1 MIQKPAPAVL
11 KPFLLTCLFVLICG
25 VSSGQ
30 TNNSIVQAVMP
41 LTPIKPGDVKVLMP
55 AAPQGYGLVLKGS
68 DHNPVVDSTGRI
80 VTPLVTTK
88 VNLYFQ
94 LINNQNDTNRY
105 DVNREITIPGVF
117 SNEGVNARPFV
128 IPSLREWH
136 GDTATFML
144 KRSARIVIN
153 KSDRNAL
160 QKVAAL
166 LQQEIEETNGYRL
179 KLLTGKPRNGDIFLT
194 LSEKDISIGD
204 EGYYFRA
211 KNFVTI
217 SACKYQGLFW
227 GTRTLLQLLAQ
238 GNTIPKGIARDY
250 PEFKVRG
257 FVLDDGRKFFSLKF
271 LRDYIKFMSYYKMND
286 FQIHLSDNGFKGY
299 FGNDWNKTYAAFRL
313 QSKTYPRLTAKDG
326 SYTKQQFIALQ
337 QLAGTYGVR
346 IIPEIDVP
354 AHALAFT
361 RAIPQIGSKLYG
373 MDHLDLH
380 NPLTYK
386 VVENVF
392 KEYLAGHHP
401 VFTGKEV
408 HIGTDEYDKRDA
420 EAFRAFTDHFIK
432 YVQGFGKEVRLWG
445 ALTHAQGTTPVTVK
459 NVTMNTWYNGY
470 ANPVEMKKLGYN
482 QISTPDGW
490 LYIVPMAGYY
500 YDYLDTKSLY
510 NSWTPYLIGDVQF
523 PVGDP
528 TISGGSFAVWN
539 DIVGNGITEKDV
551 NDRVFPAMQV
561 LAEKMWDANDT
572 VMNYENFD
580 LQRKKT
586 GEGPSTN
593 IRGKIG
599 KANDTLIASYN
610 FDVADKRIRLHNT
623 KYVIG
628 YNGRALSFSGKK
640 SFAALPYPEIGYDYT
655 VSFWIDPD
663 AGNAPGSVIFRSENA
678 VVKLK
683 QGKTGNLGFS
693 REGYNYDFG
702 YPVPP
707 NTWTHIV
714 ITGTN
719 KGTCLYVNGKPQK
732 SLVNDWIQFAD
743 KKKTKMRKSETLFF
757 PLQIMGGF
765 YGRIDEL
772 KIWNKI
778 LPDKEIQQL
787 SIGR

>member
-1 MIQKPAPAVL
+1 MKRTASSLL
-11 KPFLLTCLFVLICG
+11 KFFPLTCLLVLFY
-25 VSSGQ
+25 SLSFGQ
-30 TNNSIVQAVMP
+30 SNNLIVQSVM
-41 LTPIKPGDVKVLMP
+41 LSTPVKTGDVKILMP
-55 AAPQGYGLVLKGS
+55 AAPKGYHLVLKGS

-94 LINNQNDTNRY
+94 LINDQIDTNKY

-117 SNEGVNARPFV
+117 ADKGVNPQPFV

-136 GDTATFML
+136 GDTANFAL

-153 KSDRNAL
+153 KADRTVL
-160 QKVAAL
+160 QKVATL
-166 LQQEIEETNGYRL
+166 LQQEIKETNGYSL
-179 KLLTGKPRNGDIFLT
+179 QQVTGKPRKGDIFLT
-194 LSEKDISIGD
+194 LSEKDISIGE
-204 EGYYFRA
+204 EGYYFKA
-211 KNFVTI
+211 KNFITI

-238 GNTIPKGIARDY
+238 RNAIPKGIARDY

-271 LRDYIKFMSYYKMND
+271 LRDYVKFMSYYKMND
-286 FQIHLSDNGFKGY
+286 FQIHLSDNGFYKGY
-299 FGNDWNKTYAAFRL
+299 FGNNWDSTYSAFRL
-313 QSKTYPRLTAKDG
+313 QNNTYPKLTAKDG

-337 QLAGTYGVR
+337 QLANSYGVR

-354 AHALAFT
+354 AHSLAFT
-361 RAIPQIGSKLYG
+361 KAVPAIGSKLYG

-392 KEYLAGHHP
+392 KEYLSGRHP
-401 VFTGKEV
+401 VFIGKEV
-408 HIGTDEYDKRDA
+408 HIGTDEYNKKDA

-432 YVQGFGKEVRLWG
+432 YVQGFSKDVRLWG

-470 ANPVEMKKLGYN
+470 ANPIEMKKLGYN

-500 YDYLDTKSLY
+500 YDYLDTKNIY
-510 NSWTPYLIGDVQF
+510 NNWTPYLIGDVQF

-528 TISGGSFAVWN
+528 TIVGGSFAVWN
-539 DIVGNGITEKDV
+539 DKVGNGITEKDV
-551 NDRVFPAMQV
+551 HDRVFPAMQV
-561 LAEKMWDANDT
+561 LSEKMWDANDT
-572 VMNYENFD
+572 VMTYENFD
-580 LQRKKT
+580 LQRKKI

-599 KANDTLIASYN
+599 KTADTLVAAFS
-610 FDVADKRIRLHNT
+610 FDGADKSIHVHNA
-623 KYVIG
+623 KYVKG
-628 YNGRALSFSGKK
+628 YKGRALYFSGKE
-640 SFAALPYPEIGYDYT
+640 SFATLPYQEIGYDYT
-655 VSFWIDPD
+655 VSFWINPD
-663 AGNAPGSVIFRSENA
+663 ADNAPGTVLFRSENA

-683 QGKTGNLGFS
+683 QGKTDNLGFS

-702 YPVPP
+702 YTIPE

-719 KGTCLYVNGKPQK
+719 KGTSLYVNGELQK
-732 SLVNDWIQFAD
+732 KLADDWIQFAD

-757 PLQIMGGF
+757 PLKTIGSFHGKL
-765 YGRIDEL
+765 DEL
-772 KIWNKI
+772 QVWNKI
-778 LPDKEIQQL
+778 LSENEIQQL
-787 SIGR
+787 GADK

>member
-1 MIQKPAPAVL
+1 
-11 KPFLLTCLFVLICG
+11 
-25 VSSGQ
+25 
-30 TNNSIVQAVMP
+30 MP
-41 LTPIKPGDVKVLMP
+41 LTPVKTGDVKIMMP
-55 AAPQGYGLVLKGS
+55 AAPQGYHLLLKGS
-68 DHNPVVDSTGRI
+68 DRNPVVDSTGRI

-94 LINNQNDTNRY
+94 LINNQTDTNKY
-105 DVNREITIPGVF
+105 DVNREMTIPGVF
-117 SNEGVNARPFV
+117 SYKGVNPQPFV

-136 GDTATFML
+136 GDTANFIL

-153 KSDRNAL
+153 KADRNVL

-166 LQQEIEETNGYRL
+166 LQQEIKGTTGYSL
-179 KLLTGKPRNGDIFLT
+179 HQATGQPRSGDIFLT
-194 LSEKDISIGD
+194 LAEKDISIGE
-204 EGYYFRA
+204 EGYYFKA
-211 KNFVTI
+211 KNFITI

-238 GNTIPKGIARDY
+238 GNTVPKGIARDY

-271 LRDYIKFMSYYKMND
+271 LRDYVKFMSYYKMND

-299 FGNDWNKTYAAFRL
+299 FGNDWNKTYSAFRL
-313 QSKTYPRLTAKDG
+313 QNKTYPKLTAKDG

-337 QLAGTYGVR
+337 QLANSYGVR

-354 AHALAFT
+354 AHSLAFT
-361 RAIPQIGSKLYG
+361 KAVPKIGSKLYG

-386 VVENVF
+386 VVDKVF
-392 KEYLAGHHP
+392 KEYLSGRHP
-401 VFTGKEV
+401 VFIGKEV
-408 HIGTDEYDKRDA
+408 HIGTDEYNKKDA
-420 EAFRAFTDHFIK
+420 EAFRAFTDHLIK
-432 YVQGFGKEVRLWG
+432 YVQGFGKNVRLWG
-445 ALTHAQGTTPVTVK
+445 ALTHAQGATPVTVK

-510 NSWTPYLIGDVQF
+510 NNWTPYLIGDVQF

-539 DIVGNGITEKDV
+539 DIVGNGVTEKDV

-561 LAEKMWDANDT
+561 LSEKLWDANDT
-572 VMNYENFD
+572 VMTYEDFD
-580 LQRKKT
+580 QQLKKI

-599 KANDTLIASYN
+599 KTADTLVATFN
-610 FDVADKRIRLHNT
+610 FDSADKFIHLHNA
-623 KYVIG
+623 KYVKG
-628 YNGRALSFSGKK
+628 YKGRALYFSGKK
-640 SFAALPYPEIGYDYT
+640 SLATLPYQEIGYDYT
-655 VSFWIDPD
+655 VSFWINPD
-663 AGNAPGSVIFRSENA
+663 ANNGPGSVLFSSENA
-678 VVKLK
+678 VIKLK
-683 QGKTGNLGFS
+683 QSNTGNLGFS
-693 REGYNYDFG
+693 REGYDYDFG
-702 YPVPP
+702 YTVPE
-707 NTWTHIV
+707 NAWTHIV

-719 KGTCLYVNGKPQK
+719 KGTSLYVNGKLQK
-732 SLVNDWIQFAD
+732 SLADDWIQFAD

-757 PLQIMGGF
+757 PMQTIGGF
-765 YGRIDEL
+765 HGKIDEL
-772 KIWNKI
+772 QVWNKI
-778 LPDKEIQQL
+778 LSDKEIQHL
-787 SIGR
+787 GTDL

>member
-1 MIQKPAPAVL
+1 MKRTASSSL
-11 KPFLLTCLFVLICG
+11 KFFPLTCLLVLFY
-25 VSSGQ
+25 SLSFGQ
-30 TNNSIVQAVMP
+30 TNNLIVQLVMP
-41 LTPIKPGDVKVLMP
+41 LTPVKTGDIKILMP
-55 AAPQGYGLVLKGS
+55 AAPQGYHLVLTGS
-68 DHNPVVDSTGRI
+68 DRNPIVDSTGRI

-94 LINNQNDTNRY
+94 LINDQIDTNKY

-117 SNEGVNARPFV
+117 ADKGVNPQPFV

-136 GDTATFML
+136 GDTANFVL

-153 KSDRNAL
+153 KADRTVL
-160 QKVAAL
+160 QKVATL
-166 LQQEIEETNGYRL
+166 LQQEIKETTGYSL
-179 KLLTGKPRNGDIFLT
+179 QQVTGKPRKGDIFLT
-194 LSEKDISIGD
+194 LSEKDISIGE
-204 EGYYFRA
+204 EGYYFKA
-211 KNFVTI
+211 KNFITI

-238 GNTIPKGIARDY
+238 ENAIPKGIARDY

-271 LRDYIKFMSYYKMND
+271 LRDYVKFMSYYKMND
-286 FQIHLSDNGFKGY
+286 FQIHLSDNGFYKGY
-299 FGNDWNKTYAAFRL
+299 FGNNWDSTYSAFRL
-313 QSKTYPRLTAKDG
+313 QNNTYPKLTAKDG

-337 QLAGTYGVR
+337 QLANSYGVR

-354 AHALAFT
+354 AHSLAFT
-361 RAIPQIGSKLYG
+361 KAVPAIGSKLYG

-392 KEYLAGHHP
+392 KEYLSGRHP
-401 VFTGKEV
+401 VFIGKEV
-408 HIGTDEYDKRDA
+408 HIGTDEYNKKDA

-432 YVQGFGKEVRLWG
+432 YVQGFSKDVRLWG

-470 ANPVEMKKLGYN
+470 ANPIEMKKLGYN

-500 YDYLDTKSLY
+500 YDYLVTKNIY
-510 NSWTPYLIGDVQF
+510 NNWTPYLIGDVQF

-528 TISGGSFAVWN
+528 TIVGGSFAVWN
-539 DIVGNGITEKDV
+539 DKVGNGITEKDV
-551 NDRVFPAMQV
+551 HDRVFPAMQV
-561 LAEKMWDANDT
+561 LSEKMWDANDT
-572 VMNYENFD
+572 VMTYENFD
-580 LQRKKT
+580 LQRKKI

-599 KANDTLIASYN
+599 KTADTLVAAFS
-610 FDVADKRIRLHNT
+610 FDGADKSIHLHNA
-623 KYVIG
+623 KYVKG
-628 YNGRALSFSGKK
+628 YKGRALYFSGKE
-640 SFAALPYPEIGYDYT
+640 SFATLPYQEIGYDYT
-655 VSFWIDPD
+655 VSFWINPD
-663 AGNAPGSVIFRSENA
+663 ANNSPGTVLFRSENA

-702 YPVPP
+702 YTIPE
-707 NTWTHIV
+707 NTWTHIG

-719 KGTCLYVNGKPQK
+719 KGTSLYVNGELQK
-732 SLVNDWIQFAD
+732 KLADDWIQFAD

-757 PLQIMGGF
+757 PLKTIGGF
-765 YGRIDEL
+765 HGKLDEL
-772 KIWNKI
+772 QVWNKI
-778 LPDKEIQQL
+778 LSENEIQQL
-787 SIGR
+787 GADK